1 MSLQTMKTYLYDL
14 FYTVRSEV
22 IRNWVNIG
30 RLNKIKYSD
39 YVRMT
44 NFQDSV
50 MFHINIP
57 QDIVHHLETE
67 AREVREYKGVY
78 LFYSTFLL
86 FTRGIKLNEKDF
98 DLIAQGAIYQILTN
112 QCSCEFCY
120 SYFTLLELSFIIEK
134 LILPYFIKRNAPKEI
149 ILILGKISKDIQLK
163 DDFWIGCY
171 PDPNGY
177 VVNFRYSNLDQF
189 NPVKEQVKN
198 FDKKSNIYIM

>member
-30 RLNKIKYSD
+30 RQNKIKYSD
-39 YVRMT
+39 FVRMT
-44 NFQDSV
+44 NFEDSV

-57 QDIVHHLETE
+57 QDIIHHLETE

-98 DLIAQGAIYQILTN
+98 DLIAQGAIY
-112 QCSCEFCY
+112 EFLNY
-120 SYFTLLELSFIIEK
+120 SKPHSFRFSYFPIIELGYIIEK
-134 LILPYFIKRNAPKEI
+134 LILPYLIKQSASDRI
-149 ILILGKISKDIQLK
+149 ITFLIELSKDIQLQ
-163 DDFWIGCY
+163 DDFFIGY
-171 PDPNGY
+171 HRGPNGY
-177 VVNFRYSNLDQF
+177 REYFQYSDLDYF
-189 NPVKEQVKN
+189 NPVKEQIKHFEKN
-198 FDKKSNIYIM
+198 SKI

>member
-1 MSLQTMKTYLYDL
+1 MSLQTMKAYLYDL
-14 FYTVRSEV
+14 FCTVRSEV

-30 RLNKIKYSD
+30 RQNKIKYSD
-39 YVRMT
+39 FVRMT
-44 NFQDSV
+44 NFEDSV

-86 FTRGIKLNEKDF
+86 FTRGIELNEKDF
-98 DLIAQGAIYQILTN
+98 DLIAQGAIYQILVN

-134 LILPYFIKRNAPKEI
+134 LILPYLTKRKAPKDI
-149 ILILGKISKDIQLK
+149 IKVLEEISKDIQLK
-163 DDFWIGCY
+163 DDFWIGSY
-171 PDPNGY
+171 PDPHDY
-177 VVNFRYSNLDQF
+177 TVNFRYSNLDQF
-189 NPVKEQVKN
+189 NPVKEQIKRN
-198 FDKKSNIYIM
+198 EMKSKIKSN